1 MATMCF
7 AMWLQESDLAG
18 TNRLIMIFIGMIA
31 LAVLGMAIV
40 MMVIAV
46 KALKTVKE
54 FGVTAEEFK
63 KKLLPLVDELTGFS
77 KSGRQLLEDSAPK
90 LKVIAE
96 NLVKTSDTLVE
107 ASKVAR
113 SAVQHI
119 DATISDAN
127 MRTQRQVARVDGMF
141 TTALDTTSEVV
152 ETINHGI
159 RVPAQKIA
167 AMAGQAKVVLEGLLA
182 RAKAMGA
189 NLPFGSRKESYR
201 PYRPGPVDSTS
212 ETR

>member
-1 MATMCF
+1 MATMSF

-18 TNRLIMIFIGMIA
+18 ANRLVMLFIGLIA
-31 LAVLGMAIV
+31 LAIVGMAIV
-40 MMVIAV
+40 MMVISV

-90 LKVIAE
+90 LKLITE

-113 SAVQHI
+113 SAVEHI

-141 TTALDTTSEVV
+141 TTALDTTAEVV

-167 AMAGQAKVVLEGLLA
+167 GMATEAKYFAEGLLA
-182 RAKAMGA
+182 KVKSMAA
-189 NLPFGSRKESYR
+189 NSPFGSRKQ
-201 PYRPGPVDSTS
+201 PYRP
-212 ETR
+212 

>member
-1 MATMCF
+1 MCF

-18 TNRLIMIFIGMIA
+18 ANRLVMLFIGLIA
-31 LAVLGMAIV
+31 LAIVGMAIV
-40 MMVIAV
+40 MMVISV

-90 LKVIAE
+90 LKLITE

-113 SAVQHI
+113 SAVEHI

-141 TTALDTTSEVV
+141 TTALDTTAEVV

-167 AMAGQAKVVLEGLLA
+167 GMATEAKYFAEGLLA
-182 RAKAMGA
+182 KVKSMAA
-189 NLPFGSRKESYR
+189 NSPFGSRKQ
-201 PYRPGPVDSTS
+201 PYRP
-212 ETR
+212 

>member
-18 TNRLIMIFIGMIA
+18 ANRLVMLFIGLIA
-31 LAVLGMAIV
+31 LAIVGMAIV
-40 MMVIAV
+40 MMVISV

-90 LKVIAE
+90 LKLITE

-113 SAVQHI
+113 SAVEHI

-141 TTALDTTSEVV
+141 TTALDTTAEVV

-167 AMAGQAKVVLEGLLA
+167 GMATEAKYFAEGLLA
-182 RAKAMGA
+182 KVKSMAA
-189 NLPFGSRKESYR
+189 NSPFGSRKQ
-201 PYRPGPVDSTS
+201 PYRP
-212 ETR
+212 

>member
-7 AMWLQESDLAG
+7 AMWLQESDFAG
-18 TNRLIMIFIGMIA
+18 TNRLIMIFIGLIA
-31 LAVLGMAIV
+31 LAIVGMAIV
-40 MMVIAV
+40 MMVISV
-46 KALKTVKE
+46 KALRAVKD

-77 KSGRQLLEDSAPK
+77 RSGRQLLEDSAPK
-90 LKVIAE
+90 LKLITE

-141 TTALDTTSEVV
+141 TTALDTTAEVV

-167 AMAGQAKVVLEGLLA
+167 GMAAEAKYFAEGLLA
-182 RAKAMGA
+182 KVKAMSA
-189 NLPFGSRKESYR
+189 NLPFGSRKETYR
-201 PYRPGPVDSTS
+201 P
-212 ETR
+212 